1 MISYNQ
7 FQWLTTIDN
16 IIVAGSFSNK
26 GLLYSK
32 DNGKTWKESNI
43 KIGDFWCLTVVGN
56 TVITYNLCNELYY
69 SKNKGKTWHKSNI
82 IE

>member
-1 MISYNQ
+1 MCICKFVLFCRILSDGSY
-7 FQWLTTIDN
+7 
-16 IIVAGSFSNK
+16 SNK

-43 KIGDFWCLTVVGN
+43 KIGDFWYLTVVGN